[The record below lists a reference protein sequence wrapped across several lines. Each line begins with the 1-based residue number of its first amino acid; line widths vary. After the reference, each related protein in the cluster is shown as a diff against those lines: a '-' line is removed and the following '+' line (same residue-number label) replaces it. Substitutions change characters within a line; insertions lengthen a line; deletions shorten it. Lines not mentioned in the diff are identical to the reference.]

1 MTNFAKLSLEDF
13 LAALG
18 SDAPTP
24 GGGTA
29 AAAAGAMGA
38 SLAEMVARLTL
49 SKEKY
54 AASHDAMAL
63 NAPFQG
69 TAADVIK
76 VAMVRLDAALPKAGL
91 SAKVV
96 LQVHD
101 ELVMEVPED
110 EVEEVSRVVREE
122 MEGAASLKVR
132 LSVDVGS
139 GRNWLEA
146 K

>member
-1 MTNFAKLSLEDF
+1 
-13 LAALG
+13 
-18 SDAPTP
+18 
-24 GGGTA
+24 
-29 AAAAGAMGA
+29 
-38 SLAEMVARLTL
+38 
-49 SKEKY
+49 
-54 AASHDAMAL
+54 
-63 NAPFQG
+63 
-69 TAADVIK
+69 
-76 VAMVRLDAALPKAGL
+76 MVRLDAALPKAGL

-101 ELVMEVPED
+101 ELVMEAPEE

-132 LSVDVGS
+132 LAVDVGS